1 MEEENEFK
9 EEKIKELITEIQN
22 IKDYIK
28 SFQTP
33 QQNEEIIHFDDAP
46 LEHRF

>member
-1 MEEENEFK
+1 MKVENESK
-9 EEKIKELITEIQN
+9 EEKIKELVAEIQN

-28 SFQTP
+28 SFQIP
-33 QQNEEIIHFDDAP
+33 QQNEEITHFDEAP